1 MHYNIVSVL
10 YVIDKK
16 QNINKPIFKKKGEIK
31 MARIIKTGIKVDIGT
46 RIRNIYTDNT
56 NSEVDLYKGDM
67 VTNLQY
73 VANEEVIS
81 VTGKI
86 IEIGV
91 STIPGASKSYIDISD
106 FISNRIMV
114 NYITIDHSELYD
126 SNISKIPAREILEY
140 KPEDNEMARVDII
153 PIIKVTLEV
162 TLSDYSKS
170 TVTLTE
176 GTVLSDVVLLSKG
189 GEKTVDIDI
198 DHFVYSITPKNMNI
212 TVSGISVSASS
223 DYSLV
228 DSTIPIL
235 LIKSCGKN
243 TITLD
248 SEVSLQSKIDELKES
263 GNNDAIVLLSDKYKE
278 KINITN
284 ESIIRGYYSQVPANT
299 GIRCSGIINDNE
311 SIIADKITCGENSDV
326 VIQGVT
332 ITEDSLINLD
342 NAKSVTFKNCKF
354 IALNPLSNKSF
365 IISGKDAAETM
376 DKTRIMIEG
385 CYFGNNNT
393 DGSKSVYN
401 GLEFGFKL
409 AKGSYIKNCYFAKN
423 CVTHNIINIY
433 SVEDEATIY
442 ISGNHFEYSANA
454 IRIGTVGNAKARIV
468 ISDNTYDETDPDTKY
483 AGLLIVQ
490 PYGKKT
496 ISMHDLRID
505 INNTTKTDG
514 QLYYLY
520 YNENDTEMNEEICP
534 KLYVDGVRQ
543 YFKIED
549 KSDLNGTFTE

>member
-176 GTVLSDVVLLSKG
+176 GTVLSDVVLLS
-189 GEKTVDIDI
+189 
-198 DHFVYSITPKNMNI
+198 
-212 TVSGISVSASS
+212 
-223 DYSLV
+223 
-228 DSTIPIL
+228 
-235 LIKSCGKN
+235 
-243 TITLD
+243 
-248 SEVSLQSKIDELKES
+248 
-263 GNNDAIVLLSDKYKE
+263 
-278 KINITN
+278 
-284 ESIIRGYYSQVPANT
+284 
-299 GIRCSGIINDNE
+299 
-311 SIIADKITCGENSDV
+311 
-326 VIQGVT
+326 
-332 ITEDSLINLD
+332 
-342 NAKSVTFKNCKF
+342 
-354 IALNPLSNKSF
+354 PLSF
-365 IISGKDAAETM
+365 
-376 DKTRIMIEG
+376 
-385 CYFGNNNT
+385 
-393 DGSKSVYN
+393 
-401 GLEFGFKL
+401 
-409 AKGSYIKNCYFAKN
+409 
-423 CVTHNIINIY
+423 
-433 SVEDEATIY
+433 
-442 ISGNHFEYSANA
+442 
-454 IRIGTVGNAKARIV
+454 
-468 ISDNTYDETDPDTKY
+468 
-483 AGLLIVQ
+483 
-490 PYGKKT
+490 
-496 ISMHDLRID
+496 
-505 INNTTKTDG
+505 
-514 QLYYLY
+514 
-520 YNENDTEMNEEICP
+520 
-534 KLYVDGVRQ
+534 
-543 YFKIED
+543 
-549 KSDLNGTFTE
+549 